1 MASAG
6 LGLDGLPMGGNAAG
20 LAPEIP
26 EAAIAPD
33 VALRVLR
40 MAMDGDATEFVIG
53 PDASRA
59 PAQGAV
65 ATRSGFGR
73 GRKAK
78 PDRSTVARTTQRKRL
93 FFIHGSISL
102 PVPPRP
108 ESSLPRSG
116 FGLNELPCG
125 TCCLPEHWYVR
136 PDRLMRDEA
145 PKECSLCGIALP
157 DLPPFSGPFAT

>member
-20 LAPEIP
+20 LAPEVP
-26 EAAIAPD
+26 EAAITPD

-40 MAMDGDATEFVIG
+40 MALDRDATEFVIS

-78 PDRSTVARTTQRKRL
+78 SDRPTVARTTQRNGL

-102 PVPPRP
+102 PVLPNTQCRP
-108 ESSLPRSG
+108 TGLRHPHGADVRSRAA
-116 FGLNELPCG
+116 
-125 TCCLPEHWYVR
+125 V
-136 PDRLMRDEA
+136 
-145 PKECSLCGIALP
+145 
-157 DLPPFSGPFAT
+157 